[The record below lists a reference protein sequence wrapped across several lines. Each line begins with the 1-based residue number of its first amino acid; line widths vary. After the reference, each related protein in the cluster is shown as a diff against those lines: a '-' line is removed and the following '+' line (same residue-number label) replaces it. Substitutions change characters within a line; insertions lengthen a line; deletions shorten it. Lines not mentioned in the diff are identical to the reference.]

1 MKLTKKRKLVNE
13 KVDKNKLYSMDEAC
27 ALVKEVNMTK
37 FDSSVDMH
45 MKLGVDPRKP
55 DQAIR
60 GTVTLP
66 HGTGKSKSVL
76 VLCMPGDEQAAKDA
90 GADYVGLDEFVQ
102 KIKDGWTDVDV
113 VIATP
118 NVMPKIAPIGRI
130 LGPRG
135 LMPNPK
141 SGTVTTDVAAAVA
154 DVKKGKISF
163 RVDKFGIIHA
173 SIGRSS
179 FSAEKLNENAT
190 ELVKTIVRM
199 KPVSAKGTF
208 IKSLF
213 LATTMSPSVKVDTKT
228 IAGL

>member
-1 MKLTKKRKLVNE
+1 MKISKKRKAANE
-13 KVDKNKLYSMDEAC
+13 KVDNNKLYPLDEAS
-27 ALVKEVNMTK
+27 ALIKEVDCTK

-76 VLCMPGDEQAAKDA
+76 VLCMPGDEEAAKSA
-90 GADYVGLDEFVQ
+90 GADYVGLDEYVQ
-102 KIKDGWTDVDV
+102 KIKEGWTDVDV

-141 SGTVTTDVAAAVA
+141 SGTVTTDVVSAVE

-163 RVDKFGIIHA
+163 RVDKYGIIHA

-199 KPVSAKGTF
+199 KPVSAKGNF
-208 IKSLF
+208 IKSLY
-213 LATTMSPSVKVDTKT
+213 LVTTMSPSVKIDTKT
-228 IAGL
+228 IAGI

>member
-1 MKLTKKRKLVNE
+1 M
-13 KVDKNKLYSMDEAC
+13 
-27 ALVKEVNMTK
+27 
-37 FDSSVDMH
+37 
-45 MKLGVDPRKP
+45 
-55 DQAIR
+55 
-60 GTVTLP
+60 
-66 HGTGKSKSVL
+66 
-76 VLCMPGDEQAAKDA
+76 
-90 GADYVGLDEFVQ
+90 
-102 KIKDGWTDVDV
+102 DV

-141 SGTVTTDVAAAVA
+141 SGTVTTDVENAVQE
-154 DVKKGKISF
+154 VKKGKISF

-179 FSAEKLNENAT
+179 FSADQLTDNAT
-190 ELVKTIVRM
+190 ELVKTIVKM
-199 KPVSAKGTF
+199 KPGSAKGTF

-228 IAGL
+228 IAGI

>member
-1 MKLTKKRKLVNE
+1 MKLTKKRKAALE
-13 KVDKNKLYSMDEAC
+13 KVDREKKYPLGEAC
-27 ALVKEVNMTK
+27 ELLKDIDCTS
-37 FDSSVDMH
+37 FDASVDMH
-45 MKLGVDPRKP
+45 LKLGIDPRKP

-76 VLCMPGDEQAAKDA
+76 VLCMPGDEEAAKEA
-90 GADYVGLDEFVQ
+90 GADYVGLDEYVQ

-141 SGTVTTDVAAAVA
+141 SGTVTTDVGNAVSE
-154 DVKKGKISF
+154 VKKGKISY
-163 RVDKFGIIHA
+163 RVDKYGIIHA
-173 SIGRSS
+173 SIGRTS
-179 FSAEKLNENAT
+179 FSADQLKDNAS
-190 ELVKTIVRM
+190 ELVKTIVRQ
-199 KPVSAKGTF
+199 KPLSAKGAF
-208 IKSLF
+208 LKSLYIV
-213 LATTMSPSVKVDTKT
+213 TTMSPSVKVDTKS
-228 IAGL
+228 IAGI

>member
-1 MKLTKKRKLVNE
+1 MKVTKKRKVALE
-13 KVDKNKLYSMDEAC
+13 KVDKTKSYPIGEAC
-27 ALVKEVNMTK
+27 ELLKEVDCTS
-37 FDSSVDMH
+37 FDSSVDAH
-45 MKLGVDPRKP
+45 IRLGVDPRKP

-76 VLCMPGDEQAAKDA
+76 VLCMPGDEEAAKSA
-90 GADYVGLDEFVQ
+90 GADYVGLDEYVQ

-141 SGTVTTDVAAAVA
+141 SGTVTTDVANAVEE
-154 DVKKGKISF
+154 VKKGKISY
-163 RVDKFGIIHA
+163 RVDKYGIVHA

-179 FSAEKLNENAT
+179 FTADQLKDNLT
-190 ELVKTIVRM
+190 DLVKTIVRQ
-199 KPVSAKGTF
+199 KPVSAKGAF
-208 IKSLF
+208 LKSLYIV
-213 LATTMSPSVKVDTKT
+213 TTMSPSVKVDTKS
-228 IAGL
+228 IAGI

>member
-1 MKLTKKRKLVNE
+1 MKITKKRKEVNQL
-13 KVDKNKLYSMDEAC
+13 VDKNKLYPVSDAT
-27 ALVKEVNMTK
+27 ALIKEVNTTS

-45 MKLGVDPRKP
+45 LKLGVDPRKP

-66 HGTGKSKSVL
+66 HGTGKSKTVL
-76 VLCMPGDEQAAKDA
+76 VLSMPGDEQAAIDA
-90 GADYVGLDEFVQ
+90 GADFVGLDEYVQ

-113 VIATP
+113 IIATP

-163 RVDKFGIIHA
+163 RVDKYGIIHA

-179 FSAEKLNENAT
+179 FSAQQLSDNLN

-208 IKSLF
+208 LKSLF

-228 IAGL
+228 IAGI